1 MTQTVAG
8 FLLAQLAREGV
19 EAAFGIPG
27 GSATPLFDAVARQSA
42 IRLVPARHEAGAAFM
57 AGGYAR
63 LSGRP
68 GLCLLTTGPGATNA
82 LTAVCAA
89 RADGVPLVVLTA
101 QAALAS
107 AARGPLQDSTWDG
120 IDTVAM
126 YAPACKLSAA
136 VQDPRTAGAVLRQA
150 LRAAMTGRRGPV
162 HLSVPTDVSAA
173 ACPDEP
179 MWPHE
184 YRVASRGVDRS
195 AVRAAAKVLAEARHP
210 AILAGSGTVRSEAE
224 PELLELAELLEAPVA
239 TTPKAK
245 GAFPETHPLSLRVF
259 GMAGSP
265 WSEDFLLEGSC
276 DAVFVIGSSL
286 HEVSTL
292 GWDRRLRPAQG
303 SLLHLDIEPATIGRN
318 YPADVGLVGDAKAT
332 LRELLVELRPLVGH
346 GPRVGQAELV
356 SWKRSR
362 PAVLHA
368 AKESSDEVPLK
379 PQRVARE
386 LDEAIPGDAVIVLD
400 VGSHALWALH
410 HMTAG
415 EGRSFVHNWGQFASM
430 GFCASA
436 IGAKIAR
443 PERPVVAV
451 VGDGGFA
458 MTGMEVSTAVS
469 CGVPVVWIVFN
480 DARLGTV
487 YHGQRLQYGLAS
499 GSEFARFDAAGVAEA
514 LGARA
519 FRVSEPG
526 GVARAVE
533 EALSCGGPAV
543 VDVRVDADEPP
554 PILSRVMALRAA
566 GALAEVA

>member
-1 MTQTVAG
+1 MTQTVASL
-8 FLLAQLAREGV
+8 LLAQLAREGV

-27 GSATPLFDAVARQSA
+27 GSATPLFDAIARQSA
-42 IRLVPARHEAGAAFM
+42 VRLIPARHESGAAFM
-57 AGGYAR
+57 AAGYAR

-68 GLCLLTTGPGATNA
+68 GLCLLTSGPGATNA

-89 RADGVPLVVLTA
+89 RADGIPLVVLTA
-101 QAALAS
+101 QASLAS

-126 YAPACKLSAA
+126 YAPACKVSAA
-136 VQDPRTAGAVLRQA
+136 IVDPRAAGAILRQA
-150 LRAAMTGRRGPV
+150 VRAAMTGRRGPV
-162 HLSVPTDVSAA
+162 HLSIPTDVLAA
-173 ACPDEP
+173 LCQEEP
-179 MWPHE
+179 MWPHSF
-184 YRVASRGVDRS
+184 RVASRCVDRS
-195 AVRAAAKVLAEARHP
+195 AVRAAAKVLAQARRP
-210 AILAGSGTVRSEAE
+210 ALLAGSGAVRSEAE

-265 WSEDFLLEGSC
+265 WAEDYLLKGDC

-292 GWDRRLRPAQG
+292 GWDRRLRPSKG

-332 LRELLVELRPLVGH
+332 LRELLVELRPLMGH
-346 GPRVGQAELV
+346 GPRRGQAELEA
-356 SWKRSR
+356 WKRGR
-362 PAVLHA
+362 PHALHA
-368 AKESSDEVPLK
+368 DKEASDEVPLK
-379 PQRVARE
+379 PQRVAKE
-386 LDEAIPGDAVIVLD
+386 LDEAIPKDAAIVLD
-400 VGSHALWALH
+400 VGSHALWAVH
-410 HMTAG
+410 HMTAC
-415 EGRSFVHNWGQFASM
+415 EGRAFVHNWGQFASM
-430 GFCASA
+430 GFGASA
-436 IGAKIAR
+436 IGVKIAR
-443 PERPVVAV
+443 PGRPVVAI

-469 CGVPVVWIVFN
+469 CGVPVVWVVFN

-526 GVARAVE
+526 GVAQAVRQ
-533 EALSCGGPAV
+533 ALLCGGPAV